1 MKLSRGVLGLP
12 LLMLAFAITITKR
25 AERRPISLLRKAQL
39 LERGGDLQEAAR
51 AYDSLV
57 SQYPGTPAGCRAV
70 WESFLVPVLHKY
82 DDVKRVLG

>member
-25 AERRPISLLRKAQL
+25 AERGPISLLRKPQL

-57 SQYPGTPAGCRAV
+57 SQYPAELKNDILMR
-70 WESFLVPVLHKY
+70 LNQKKLHF
-82 DDVKRVLG
+82 